1 MVITADS
8 RPPWRPSCGPP
19 CCPGLTGLHPP
30 LCPLTGDILWS
41 GGDSKLLLCCATW
54 SIPCPGLSKQ
64 GSWERLVPCSRSP
77 AKSLLD
83 RLVNS
88 EEREGLWK
96 PKLAAAAGLPSPA
109 DHHTCAVRTGKYMP
123 CMRAR
128 SSTPG
133 CPRPAPTTRSMT
145 QPSAGWVTMGDTA
158 LMVGGGTG
166 EPLSVPSRL
175 KPPPTSQALAIQ
187 WLKRSRCCCCG
198 GVGRWEARGT
208 GAGARGDGG
217 GGGGGKLRGCA
228 ACWGAACMEASGPSS
243 RVPLDTLMR
252 QLPETG
258 GGADPWLAIQG
269 ERVQAAA
276 HIAGP
281 VVLQR
286 SCSSSG
292 GRADAAAALVDMPDA
307 HTQLL

>member
-1 MVITADS
+1 MLLQLLPLLPALRPEMVITADS

-217 GGGGGKLRGCA
+217 GGGDGDGGGAATLRRA
-228 ACWGAACMEASGPSS
+228 PLPPSPGAACGRPARPSQS
-243 RVPLDTLMR
+243 PPPSCVQLPLVPLY
-252 QLPETG
+252 
-258 GGADPWLAIQG
+258 
-269 ERVQAAA
+269 AASL
-276 HIAGP
+276 
-281 VVLQR
+281 LQ
-286 SCSSSG
+286 
-292 GRADAAAALVDMPDA
+292 
-307 HTQLL
+307 